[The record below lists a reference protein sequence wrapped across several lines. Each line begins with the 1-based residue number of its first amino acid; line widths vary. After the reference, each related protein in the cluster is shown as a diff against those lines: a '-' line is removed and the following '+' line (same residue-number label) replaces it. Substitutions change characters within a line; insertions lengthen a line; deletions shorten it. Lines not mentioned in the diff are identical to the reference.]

1 MPIQG
6 TAADLIKMA
15 MIKVHNALAEAC
27 PGAELLLQVHDELL
41 ISAPE
46 QQAEK
51 ASELLRSTMENV
63 FELKVPLEVST
74 AAGKTYFDVK

>member
-1 MPIQG
+1 
-6 TAADLIKMA
+6 MA

-27 PGAELLLQVHDELL
+27 PEAELLLQVHDELL

-46 QQAEK
+46 HQAEK
-51 ASELLRSTMENV
+51 AAELLRSTMENV